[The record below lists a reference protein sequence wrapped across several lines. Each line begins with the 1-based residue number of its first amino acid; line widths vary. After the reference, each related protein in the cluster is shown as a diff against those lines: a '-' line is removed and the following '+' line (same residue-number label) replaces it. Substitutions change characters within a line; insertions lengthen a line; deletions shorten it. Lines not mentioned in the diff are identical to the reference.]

1 MSMRGSPEVRRLAAG
16 TLMPGFVGT
25 TVPDWVRRA
34 RDEGVGALA
43 LYGSNV
49 SDPGG
54 LEPVL
59 GQLRGLG
66 PLLLHHPCHSSQR
79 QPQQARHGGQQ
90 NRPQIIAMPPLTCRV
105 EPVT

>member
-59 GQLRGLG
+59 GQLRQLG
-66 PLLLHHPCHSSQR
+66 PLLLATDEEGGDVTRVHY
-79 QPQQARHGGQQ
+79 PQGSPEPGNAASFDKLR
-90 NRPQIIAMPPLTCRV
+90 MP
-105 EPVT
+105 